1 MRFEAANAAR
11 EFADPEA
18 LRFLHEL
25 VEDTDPEVAMAAI
38 RAIGGIGGAM
48 ARKLLHRYSDRG
60 EGPVSEAAA
69 EALST
74 LEMDEADFSM
84 MAVEED
90 R

>member
-1 MRFEAANAAR
+1 
-11 EFADPEA
+11 
-18 LRFLHEL
+18 
-25 VEDTDPEVAMAAI
+25 MAAI

-90 R
+90 RYLWGPRCRSRKRCLQGALSIDGMQVIS